1 MTYTM
6 DARTKIEVLIS
17 GASIA
22 GLSAAWWMNQL
33 GYRVTV
39 VEMAPAPRVNGA
51 AVDLKGDTVNVV
63 ERMGLLD
70 QLKKHRLH
78 VDRVEFKNADDLT
91 EGAIEMD
98 DEASDDIEIERDV
111 FIGMLFGTLKPDV
124 TFQFNDS
131 ITALQELD
139 EGVSVTFKQGSP
151 RLFQLVLGCDGVHSG
166 VRRLW
171 FGEEANFAHFLNA
184 YGSLTILPKLLIEQS
199 TMQLFRVPGK
209 SITLNAYKNK
219 TDVIFSF
226 VSDTEIAYDYRNKE
240 QQRQLIL
247 EQFTGQGWR
256 TAELLDEMQRADNF
270 YFVEFHQIKMPSWT
284 KGRVALVGD
293 AAYCAS
299 PAAGMGG
306 SLAVSGAA
314 ALADALQQHGGNY
327 EAAFA
332 EYNTTFRPWI
342 ERLQAEAQENLQT
355 IFVPRTETDIQK
367 SNAQT
372 TPF

>member
-1 MTYTM
+1 M